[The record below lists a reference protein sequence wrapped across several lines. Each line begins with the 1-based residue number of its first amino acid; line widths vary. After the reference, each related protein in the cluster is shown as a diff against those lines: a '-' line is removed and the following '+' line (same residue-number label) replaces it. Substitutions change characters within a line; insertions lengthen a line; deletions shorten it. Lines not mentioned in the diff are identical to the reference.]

1 MKILQLINSLDYG
14 GAEVLLKDL
23 IIQFRKLGVI
33 VDVAV
38 LKKLDSKIEE
48 ELLHDGIKILYLDQK
63 SIYNPMHVAS
73 LNKLIKDYDI
83 IHVHLFPSQLW
94 MAVSMMISNCK
105 RPIITT
111 EHSTHNRR
119 RVSWFRPIDR
129 WMYNRMD
136 SIVCISDGTKH
147 SLVDWLPNL
156 SDKVVVINNGIHVT
170 RFSSAKPKQ
179 SKIDIIGVDA
189 PLILS
194 IGRFQPEKDH
204 RTLLKAVALVE
215 EAHLLLVGDGVLLG
229 EMKQLADDLHI
240 KHRVHFLGRRNNVPE
255 LIKLADVYVQPSIWE
270 GFGIAALEAMAGGTP
285 VIASK
290 VSGLQELV
298 GDAGILF
305 EPGDYDELANKLK
318 IILNDEDYRQQ
329 LSNKGAAR
337 SLQFDI
343 KSSALEYVNLYNQKL
358 KSNSSSMD

>member
-23 IIQFRKLGVI
+23 ISQFRELGVI
-33 VDVAV
+33 VDVAI
-38 LKKLDSKIEE
+38 LQKLDSKLEE
-48 ELLHDGIKILYLDQK
+48 ELLNNGIKIHYLDQK
-63 SIYNPMHVAS
+63 SIYNPLHVAS
-73 LNKLIKDYDI
+73 LIKLIKNYDI

-94 MAVSMMISNCK
+94 MAISMMISRCK
-105 RPIITT
+105 RTIITT

-147 SLVDWLPNL
+147 SLVEWLPNL
-156 SDKVVVINNGIHVT
+156 SDKVIVINNGIDVT
-170 RFSSAKPKQ
+170 KFSSAKAKE

-204 RTLLKAVALVE
+204 QTLLKAVSLVE
-215 EAHLLLVGDGVLLG
+215 EAHLLLVGDGVLLE
-229 EMKQLADDLHI
+229 EMKQLADDLNI

-270 GFGIAALEAMAGGTP
+270 GFGIASLEAMAGGTP

-298 GDAGILF
+298 ENAGILF
-305 EPGDYDELANKLK
+305 EPGHYEELANKLK
-318 IILNDEDYRQQ
+318 IVLNDEDYRQQ
-329 LSNKGAAR
+329 LSNKGTAR

-343 KSSALEYVNLYNQKL
+343 KSSALEYVKLYNQKFKT
-358 KSNSSSMD
+358 KS